1 MINGKVMDYKMEDYK
16 RKKKS
21 DKAKRN
27 KELYGKYTAK
37 KIRQR
42 EAAVTRFKVE
52 IWSNFSE

>member
-27 KELYGKYTAK
+27 KELYGKYNNK
-37 KIRQR
+37 KVRQI
-42 EAAVTRFKVE
+42 EARDNTQKIEFLLKR
-52 IWSNFSE
+52 